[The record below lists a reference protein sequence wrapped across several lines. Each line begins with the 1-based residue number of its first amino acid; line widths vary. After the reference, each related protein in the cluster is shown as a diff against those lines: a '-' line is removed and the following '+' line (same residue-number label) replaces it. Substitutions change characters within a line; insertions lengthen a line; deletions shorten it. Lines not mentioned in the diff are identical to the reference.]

1 MNKLRIEPNSTQ
13 DTICDCCGRQSRTV
27 SGFVYREDDAAAAY
41 FVQWTL
47 DGVDSHGANFDLI
60 IGKWGEDATRSARQ
74 AIALEFRRTPDGPAF
89 MVVDAFTRPVGQS
102 DLVGHALSREE
113 VVGTPLAQVA
123 FEIIDAVWLYDSR
136 IKEIAR

>member
-1 MNKLRIEPNSTQ
+1 
-13 DTICDCCGRQSRTV
+13 V

-60 IGKWGEDATRSARQ
+60 IGRWGEDTTRSERQ
-74 AIALEFRRTPDGPAF
+74 AIALEFSRTPDGPAF
-89 MVVDAFTRPVGQS
+89 MVVDASTRPVGQS
-102 DLVGHALSREE
+102 DLVGHALSREK

-123 FEIIDAVWLYDSR
+123 FEIVDAVWLYDSR
-136 IKEIAR
+136 IKEIIRWAG